1 MCWLDL
7 RRYQLCQSLTIVRL
21 TFPGFG
27 LSLIGIG
34 GLREW
39 STSATEPIEA
49 TGEASSLLFLLCGV
63 TRFLTLGVWGEF
75 ETFPL
80 IFEPLAVFFSIHITL
95 S

>member
-7 RRYQLCQSLTIVRL
+7 RHYQLCQSLNNVRL
-21 TFPGFG
+21 TFPGFS

-39 STSATEPIEA
+39 STSAPEPFEV
-49 TGEASSLLFLLCGV
+49 TGETSSLHFLLCGV
-63 TRFLTLGVWGEF
+63 AHFLTLGVWGEF
-75 ETFPL
+75 ETFPVIL
-80 IFEPLAVFFSIHITL
+80 EPLAVFFSIHITL